1 MVSKVTV
8 YATKDCPYCSMAKAF
23 LEKHSVPYENM
34 DVDTDPKAAQKML
47 DMSGQRAG
55 PVITVDGEVIIGFD
69 ARRLNELFGEP
80 SSESIFD
87 VLIVGAGPA
96 RLTAGCT
103 VRGSFSGPSSSQK
116 TSGVRQPSRG
126 RLKIIWDTRWSPV
139 KI

>member
-1 MVSKVTV
+1 
-8 YATKDCPYCSMAKAF
+8 
-23 LEKHSVPYENM
+23 
-34 DVDTDPKAAQKML
+34 ML

-96 RLTAGCT
+96 GLTAGVYCARKLLRT
-103 VRGSFSGPSSSQK
+103 IIVSEDIGGQATESWAIENYMGYQMVTGEDLMKKFEEQVRKFDL
-116 TSGVRQPSRG
+116 
-126 RLKIIWDTRWSPV
+126 RLKLTGSPASPR
-139 KI
+139 KTIFLR